1 MSDTLTISLHLAET
15 TGDGKQWVHLLPA
28 GVFTG
33 IDGRGPYDATDAE
46 GIILRSRERSGER
59 RIVVDYNHSTEIRA
73 PKGEESPAA
82 GWIVGMQARQD
93 GVYGLVEWTPQA
105 AEEIAGQQ
113 YRYLSPVMRHGPDG
127 RIDSIKSV
135 ALVNR
140 PNLDQLTSLF
150 SEQDST
156 VTETSDPLALLRKL
170 LGLADDANS
179 DAIVEAVRALVE
191 SAHAQSRP
199 DPTKFV
205 PIGDY
210 QRVVKELN
218 KINQGLSRQAAEERV
233 DREIRD
239 RNLFPFMRDWAVT
252 LCMADE
258 AGFDSFVEGIG
269 RPSTQR
275 LLTTSHTAA
284 LPSSYHSEGRQADA
298 LTTEIAANMGFD
310 PKKFADFRAKTANQ
324 D

>member
-1 MSDTLTISLHLAET
+1 MNDALTISLHLAET
-15 TGDGKQWVHLLPA
+15 TEDGKQWVHLLPA

-46 GIILRSRERSGER
+46 GIILRSRERAGER
-59 RIVVDYNHSTEIRA
+59 KIVVDYNQGTELRA
-73 PKGEESPAA
+73 PKGEPSPAA

-93 GVYGLVEWTPQA
+93 GVYGLVEWTPTA

-113 YRYLSPVMRHGPDG
+113 YRYLSPVMAHGADG
-127 RIDSIKSV
+127 RIHSIKSV

-150 SEQDST
+150 SEQESPVNDT
-156 VTETSDPLALLRKL
+156 QIVVALRQLLNLKADADGAAILAAITSLHA
-170 LGLADDANS
+170 
-179 DAIVEAVRALVE
+179 
-191 SAHAQSRP
+191 SAHAEATP

-210 QRVVKELN
+210 QRAVKELAQL
-218 KINQGLSRQAAEERV
+218 NQGLSRHAAEERV
-233 DREIRD
+233 DGEIRN
-239 RNLFPFMRDWAVT
+239 RRLFPFMRDWAVT
-252 LCMADE
+252 LFMADE
-258 AGFDSFVEGIG
+258 PGFDSFVEGLG
-269 RPSTQR
+269 APAARR
-275 LLTTSHTAA
+275 LLTGSHTSA
-284 LPSSYHSEGRQADA
+284 LPPSMHSEGRRADA

-310 PKKFADFRAKTANQ
+310 PKQFADFRAKTSNQ